1 VRRPCTHARNQECV
15 LAEVHQSPGAPR
27 PSGGVPLAD
36 SLTRATKRG
45 KSSSLKRQVTTSIHS
60 SPALVSATRVRS
72 VFGHNVEREGS
83 PALQAAPALS
93 SGKLWL
99 VHARCWH
106 QNRFFLSR
114 PEKAL
119 RLVCLCVLCA
129 PAGRPRPTLCCLT
142 SPHARVRTSACGRL
156 EPHDPSRV
164 LARLHLPTF
173 AGQELCSKVRKLL
186 SFAFFGR
193 SSLQETQHAR
203 ARLSCIHV

>member
-1 VRRPCTHARNQECV
+1 LCVRRQQRKILSRNPHHGHTTTASHVRRPCTHARNQECV

-99 VHARCWH
+99 VRAAGTKIV
-106 QNRFFLSR
+106 FFCPVQKR
-114 PEKAL
+114 PCDWSVCVCFVHLPAGQGQPSAALL
-119 RLVCLCVLCA
+119 RLTHVLERVHVGALSHTTPLACLQDS
-129 PAGRPRPTLCCLT
+129 T
-142 SPHARVRTSACGRL
+142 SPL
-156 EPHDPSRV
+156 L
-164 LARLHLPTF
+164 LAR
-173 AGQELCSKVRKLL
+173 
-186 SFAFFGR
+186 
-193 SSLQETQHAR
+193 
-203 ARLSCIHV
+203 SCALKCESC